1 MHFDDLKK
9 GLGEFQPAAP
19 PYSTHQNTTH
29 NLVSIVAYLIGVN
42 KAHFREDSAK
52 TLKQSTFQSLETN
65 KNARI
70 IRNLCIIRTGMERHY
85 SAIRTAFRYDVKNI
99 GSLPEYIPSE
109 SVQQLT
115 RDGITIYKS
124 RPDINDYLITINRE
138 LSNRVSNVQTLFPDW
153 IKWDYIRELFLMP
166 NGFKPEGL
174 KAAGAEYNKARNGYP
189 FQCYINWVAN
199 EEDGNILYSDEKF
212 VKLLYERHEDFFE
225 DGSLV
230 RDASNMTTENIYDF
244 LAESNRAIVVVDCE
258 NSDPIKLAAVLSSL
272 SPSSVAK
279 IHNVLLFDSNY
290 TTSSWSVLSSIA
302 ELPLEHITVPR
313 LNEKKSQV
321 DMTLATRTCKEV
333 YQNNVD
339 SVILVSSDSDYW
351 ALIQTLSDIDFLV
364 MVEREKCGHNI
375 REALKGQ
382 GIFYCFID
390 DFCTGASYAIK
401 ITALIHE
408 LQSQLDQMVSFNTFN
423 LFDNVLRKTWVQ
435 MTPKE
440 KDAFYNRYVKTMRLT
455 IDAQGKARIVIEP
468 Q

>member
-1 MHFDDLKK
+1 MYLQDLKK
-9 GLGEFQPAAP
+9 LLGELEPETP
-19 PYSTHQNTTH
+19 HLSTYQNTTH

-42 KAHFREDSAK
+42 ETNFQEDSAK
-52 TLKQSTFQSLETN
+52 TLKRSTFQSLEHN

-85 SAIRTAFRYDVKNI
+85 TAIRTAFYYDVKNI
-99 GSLPEYIPSE
+99 GTVPEYIPSQ
-109 SVQQLT
+109 SVQQLS

-138 LSNRVSNVQTLFPDW
+138 LSNRVGNIKSLFPDW
-153 IKWDYIRELFLMP
+153 IQWDYIRELFLMP
-166 NGFKPEGL
+166 NGLKPEGL
-174 KAAGAEYNKARNGYP
+174 KAAGAEYNKVRNGYP

-212 VKLLYERHEDFFE
+212 VKLLYERHEDYFE

-244 LAESNRAIVVVDCE
+244 LVESARAIVVVDCE
-258 NSDPIKLAAVLSSL
+258 NSDLIKLAAVLSSL

-279 IHNVLLFDSNY
+279 IQKVLLFDSDY
-290 TTSSWSVLSSIA
+290 TTSSWSVLSTIA
-302 ELPLEHITVPR
+302 DLPLEHITVPR
-313 LNEKKSQV
+313 LNERKSQV

-364 MVEREKCGHNI
+364 MVEREKCGHDI
-375 REALKGQ
+375 RQALKGK

-401 ITALIHE
+401 TTTVIQE
-408 LQSQLDQMVSFNTFN
+408 LQAQLDKKISFNAHN
-423 LFDNVLRKTWVQ
+423 LLQDALHKTWVQ

-440 KDAFYNRYVKTMRLT
+440 KDAFYQRYVKTMRLT
-455 IDAQGKARIVIEP
+455 IDAQGNGRIVIDS
-468 Q
+468 